1 MLGKALRQL
10 DYRLSVAVL
19 VFILAITVAAGIA
32 GGLRVAGIVAL
43 FLFLIL
49 EGFECLW
56 TVVTRRE
63 AEKISDELDAK
74 ERNRFYEKSKD
85 NPTIR

>member
-1 MLGKALRQL
+1 MLGKALRIL
-10 DYRLSVAVL
+10 DYRLSIAVL
-19 VFILAITVAAGIA
+19 VVILVITVAAGIL
-32 GGLRVAGIVAL
+32 GGLRTAGIVGL

-74 ERNRFYEKSKD
+74 EKDRFYEKTKD
-85 NPTIR
+85 NPTLR

>member
-1 MLGKALRQL
+1 MLGKALRKL
-10 DYRLSVAVL
+10 DHRLSVAVL
-19 VFILAITVAAGIA
+19 VVIIVVTVAAGIA
-32 GGLRVAGIVAL
+32 GGLRVAGIVGL

-74 ERNRFYEKSKD
+74 ENDRFYEKTKD
-85 NPTIR
+85 NPSLR